1 LERVDHVPAVI
12 RPIAVVALLLMA
24 AGCGPQE
31 IGAASGDLLLTRLP
45 SPLPQTVA
53 TTQELT
59 TPDQVAAATPADP
72 TAVTRMLAGS
82 SFKGARVRVWTKDA
96 ANYVTVIAVA
106 FDRAAD
112 ATSLVQLEVN
122 ELSHGSNTFVATHT
136 QLPGSYVFI
145 IHGATRQG
153 EQAVVCEGVWA
164 PVHRFAIETLTCSA
178 TGAWATQAEQLAQ
191 QEVDLVKKVPAP

>member
-1 LERVDHVPAVI
+1 VI
-12 RPIAVVALLLMA
+12 RPIAALAFLLMA

-45 SPLPQTVA
+45 ASLPQTVA

-72 TAVTRMLAGS
+72 TPVARMLAGS
-82 SFKGARVRVWTKDA
+82 SFKHARARVWTQDA
-96 ANYVTVIAVA
+96 AHYVTVIAVE
-106 FDRAAD
+106 FSRASD
-112 ATSLVQLEVN
+112 ATSLVQLEVS
-122 ELSHGSNTFVATHT
+122 ELSQGSNTFVTSHAE
-136 QLPGSYVFI
+136 LPGSYVFV

-153 EQAVVCEGVWA
+153 EQAVICEGVWA

-191 QEVDLVKKVPAP
+191 QEVDLVKKVPTP